1 MNNNNTK
8 LGRNDICYC
17 GSGKKFKKCCIDKP
31 KPMSKE
37 LEEDLAL
44 GQQRIAEDEVKRKKM
59 NSKDFPLLMASSY
72 ALARI

>member
-1 MNNNNTK
+1 MNTK
-8 LGRNDICYC
+8 LGRNEPCYC

-44 GQQRIAEDEVKRKKM
+44 GQQRIAEDEEERKKRSNLASFKLVM
-59 NSKDFPLLMASSY
+59 AAATLLN
-72 ALARI
+72 